1 MFRRAIKA
9 SIKFT
14 RYSNMFFIIAALL
27 LLLTLSAKASEKLTI
42 VTTTG
47 MIADTA
53 RIIGGEHVD
62 VSNLMGSGVDPHA
75 YRQTRSDIVKLSKAD
90 LVLWHG
96 LYLEAQLE
104 PLMEKLTKRGNVFA
118 VAESVS
124 TDQLLAHDDYEGQY
138 DPHIWMNP
146 EIWKQVANEIN
157 RIFAEAK
164 PESANLF
171 EHNLQLFVKELDAL
185 QDYSKAQLAKIPT
198 EQRILVTA
206 HDAFNYFGDAYDFE
220 VLGIQGLSTE
230 SEAGIRRIQEMVDFL
245 VERKL
250 GAVFVETSVSDRNI
264 QALIEGAAA
273 KGHKVIIGGALFSDA
288 MGPAGTYEGTYIGM
302 IVHNITTI
310 SKALG
315 ADVPA
320 QGMQGRLIDAT
331 KGAS

>member
-1 MFRRAIKA
+1 
-9 SIKFT
+9 
-14 RYSNMFFIIAALL
+14 
-27 LLLTLSAKASEKLTI
+27 
-42 VTTTG
+42 
-47 MIADTA
+47 
-53 RIIGGEHVD
+53 
-62 VSNLMGSGVDPHA
+62 
-75 YRQTRSDIVKLSKAD
+75 
-90 LVLWHG
+90 
-96 LYLEAQLE
+96 
-104 PLMEKLTKRGNVFA
+104 MEKLTKRGNVFA

-146 EIWKQVANEIN
+146 EIWKQVASEIN
-157 RIFAEAK
+157 RIFTEAQPENAEI
-164 PESANLF
+164 F
-171 EHNLQLFVKELDAL
+171 ENNLQLFVKELDAL

-288 MGPAGTYEGTYIGM
+288 MGPEGTYEGTYIGM